1 MFNIYF
7 TCNLFYHYIL
17 FIYVCKMIVR
27 TIGIIRSSRGF
38 VFDVPKARS
47 HRAKLGPKFPPS
59 RRTLPLLAF
68 GSRSTD
74 QPAGAIPPPGS
85 VCSCVENRRKK
96 KKLIYPLYTRIII
109 ASVTIF
115 ISLNFEF
122 NAIIYPCN
130 VYLRCKCKNR
140 NI

>member
-1 MFNIYF
+1 
-7 TCNLFYHYIL
+7 
-17 FIYVCKMIVR
+17 MIVR
-27 TIGIIRSSRGF
+27 TIGIIHSSRGF

-96 KKLIYPLYTRIII
+96 KKTYLPSVHAHNNRIRYDLH
-109 ASVTIF
+109 F
-115 ISLNFEF
+115 FEF
-122 NAIIYPCN
+122 
-130 VYLRCKCKNR
+130 
-140 NI
+140 